1 MSRETE
7 FAKHWPRLPR
17 KLRRNVERCAR
28 LSISDAKIINI
39 NAAYAIG
46 YLTAAHEMRQ
56 LNHDAY
62 QWATAFA
69 AHMHEP
75 WAQAL
80 ILAQITKGQQ
90 P

>member
-1 MSRETE
+1 MNRETE

-17 KLRRNVERCAR
+17 KLRRNVERCAQ
-28 LSISDAKIINI
+28 LNISDAKIINI

-46 YLTAAHEMRQ
+46 YLTAAHDMGQ
-56 LNHDAY
+56 LSDYNAY
-62 QWATAFA
+62 TWATAFA

-80 ILAQITKGQQ
+80 ILAQGNR
-90 P
+90 

>member
-17 KLRRNVERCAR
+17 KLRRSIERCAQ
-28 LSISDAKIINI
+28 LNISDANI

-56 LNHDAY
+56 LNRDAY
-62 QWATAFA
+62 HWATAFA